1 MSILNLS
8 AGTRLPYVPLPRVP
22 QVLWWAVGGRGRDH
36 RTILPVCWCIGFIW
50 RNVNFNIF

>member
-8 AGTRLPYVPLPRVP
+8 AGARLPYVPLPRVL

-36 RTILPVCWCIGFIW
+36 RTILPVCWCIDFIW